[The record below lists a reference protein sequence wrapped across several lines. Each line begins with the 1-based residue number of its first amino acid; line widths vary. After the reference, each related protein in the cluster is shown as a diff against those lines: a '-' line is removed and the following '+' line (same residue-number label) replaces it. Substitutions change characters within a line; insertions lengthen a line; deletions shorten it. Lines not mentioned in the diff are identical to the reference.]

1 MTNMAQVI
9 ISNTRHLEITKQA
22 ISNAGADKFHV
33 VADFDRTLTKAFANN
48 APTPSL
54 ISVLRTEKMLTPDYA
69 DKAQILFDKYRT
81 NDLYK
86 CFILQLIKNNCKG
99 GILII
104 PLNFFCSTRVSDIK
118 IRQDFLKKYSIIRI
132 NIFEEQVFDDTSY
145 TICSFQ
151 FSKNSNG
158 SKNSNNTICTI
169 YPENKKI
176 DFNLTPEN
184 NYTIGGEIYKL
195 PQNNKWTVSRAVNG
209 KSNTNILIKCI
220 DDSVKIRLSIV
231 DDDTT
236 IKYIDNTVNH
246 TAR

>member
-1 MTNMAQVI
+1 M
-9 ISNTRHLEITKQA
+9 
-22 ISNAGADKFHV
+22 
-33 VADFDRTLTKAFANN
+33 
-48 APTPSL
+48 
-54 ISVLRTEKMLTPDYA
+54 
-69 DKAQILFDKYRT
+69 
-81 NDLYK
+81 
-86 CFILQLIKNNCKG
+86 
-99 GILII
+99 
-104 PLNFFCSTRVSDIK
+104 NFFCSTRVSDIK

-246 TAR
+246 TARSFAILMIEPKIDLKHQEQLVEEFNVFLNNYRDQYNSLFLANYREYTRKRISFGLVYSICNYLLNTNNNIGNH